1 MVYQTKCET
10 SGYNQKCQQVPVQKC
25 QQITKCHRIPKT
37 TCRPFKKEKCGKKP
51 VQVPKKKMK
60 HKCLPYE
67 SRIPEDVTSCANEN
81 PSSAYGAPGS
91 GYGAPQ
97 GSSYSAPVKTLSD
110 MIAPAGIHKYCS
122 KSASDSFVHFSGPIP
137 QSPSIQSYASS
148 SPNIQNTI
156 PIGNAVPS
164 NNNQDSYGSPLG
176 NPINSNPNQDS
187 YGKPQSNP
195 LGNANAGN
203 FVQTVGDSYNVEGP
217 VVNNNNPFLSQ
228 ATNTNTNNALPAP
241 SVYASPNR

>member
-51 VQVPKKKMK
+51 VQVPKKKMM

-81 PSSAYGAPGS
+81 PSSAYGAPSS

-110 MIAPAGIHKYCS
+110 MIAPAGIYKYCS